1 VTTLKETRTAKAAAV
16 PDPIRSDARAYYP
29 TERDATRFAHIG
41 KLIDRTVGAGSGPY
55 HDSVVIVGAGFTAS
69 IMAARL
75 ARSEQFHGKVVLAGP
90 RTEESRRM
98 KDGATLRGHGTDF
111 ICYALGVP
119 QNAYVDALYGHI
131 VDGRGVGT
139 RNLVA
144 MTRKGRSGAY
154 EIGRIA
160 AFQGQQRGYPRPLFY
175 GARNSRMQAAI
186 YELMDRDGVIE
197 SPESVSSI
205 DEAFALAPGR
215 RPLIVNASHN
225 SGLLRGQAPT
235 VDWATSAVQ
244 APFKV
249 RPGGLRHIETN
260 ASLVACVRR
269 GKKIDVGLFN
279 PYGDPL
285 SPESTFYGIIVG
297 QVSQRAGYDK
307 QKELDTITEQLYG
320 LADLLGMEVDDAD
333 ETLFAGMIPGAP
345 WKAPQSAPGTL
356 ELQLIAHQ
364 GVSATFSDGMTSGVS
379 AAVAAAEAVI
389 RGADPDR
396 AARRAVR
403 EITRDRKIWNVSRN
417 NLAVPFDLL
426 LRVAPQVG
434 AAYPYGSHARST
446 WASAG

>member
-1 VTTLKETRTAKAAAV
+1 MTTLEQSLLTEAPAT
-16 PDPIRSDARAYYP
+16 PDPDLGTANVYYP
-29 TERDATRFAHIG
+29 TDRDAQRFTHIG
-41 KLIDRTVGAGSGPY
+41 KLLDRNVGTGSSTQY
-55 HDSVVIVGAGFTAS
+55 DSVVIVGAGFTAS
-69 IMAARL
+69 LMAARL

-90 RTEESRRM
+90 RTTETRQM

-119 QNAYVDALYGHI
+119 QNAYVNALYGDI

-144 MTRKGRSGAY
+144 MARKGRSGTY
-154 EIGRIA
+154 DVGRIA

-175 GARNSRMQAAI
+175 GARNSRMQGAI
-186 YELMDRDGVIE
+186 HELMDREGVIE
-197 SPESVSSI
+197 VPEMATSL
-205 DEAFALAPGR
+205 DEARALAPGK
-215 RPLIVNASHN
+215 RPLVVNASHN
-225 SGLLRGQAPT
+225 TRLLRGEAPV

-249 RPGGLRHIETN
+249 GAGGLRHIGTN
-260 ASLVACVRR
+260 ASLVAPVRR

-307 QKELDTITEQLYG
+307 QQELDTITEQLYG
-320 LADLLGMEVDDAD
+320 LADELGLEVDDPD

-345 WKAPQSAPGTL
+345 WKAPRSAPGTL

-364 GVSATFSDGMTSGVS
+364 GVSATFSDGMTSGAA
-379 AAVAAAEAVI
+379 AAVTAAEAVI

-403 EITRDRKIWNVSRN
+403 EITRDRKIWSVSRN
-417 NLAVPFDLL
+417 RLGIPFDLAMTF
-426 LRVAPQVG
+426 APQIA
-434 AAYPYGSHARST
+434 AAYPYGSHAKST

>member
-1 VTTLKETRTAKAAAV
+1 MTTLHEATPTESPATM
-16 PDPIRSDARAYYP
+16 DPRSDIDRVYYP
-29 TERDATRFAHIG
+29 TDRDAQRFAHIA
-41 KLIDRTVGAGSGPY
+41 KLLDRTVGTGSRPQY
-55 HDSVVIVGAGFTAS
+55 DSVVIVGAGFSAS
-69 IMAARL
+69 LMAARL
-75 ARSEQFHGKVVLAGP
+75 ARSEQFRGRVVLAGP
-90 RTEESRRM
+90 RTEESRRL
-98 KDGATLRGHGTDF
+98 KDGATLRGHGTDY

-119 QNAYVDALYGHI
+119 QNAYVDALYGDI

-139 RNLVA
+139 RNLVG
-144 MTRKGRSGAY
+144 MVRKGRGGAY
-154 EIGRIA
+154 EFGPIA
-160 AFQGQQRGYPRPLFY
+160 AFQGKHRGYPRPLFY

-186 YELMDRDGVIE
+186 HELMDREGIIE
-197 SPESVSSI
+197 VPESIHSR
-205 DEAFALAPGR
+205 DEALALAPGKK
-215 RPLIVNASHN
+215 PLIVNASHN
-225 SGLLRGQAPT
+225 SALLQGKAPV

-249 RPGGLRHIETN
+249 GSGGLRYIETN
-260 ASLVACVRR
+260 ASLVSCVRR

-307 QKELDTITEQLYG
+307 QQELDTITAQLYG
-320 LADLLGMEVDDAD
+320 IADRLGLEVDDPD

-345 WKAPQSAPGTL
+345 WRAPRSLPGTL

-364 GVSATFSDGMTSGVS
+364 GVSATFSDGMTTGAS

-389 RGADPDR
+389 RGVDPDPV
-396 AARRAVR
+396 ARKAVR
-403 EITRDRKIWNVSRN
+403 EVTRDRWIWNVSRN
-417 NLAVPFDLL
+417 KLAVPFDLL

-434 AAYPYGSHARST
+434 AAYPYASHAKST

>member
-1 VTTLKETRTAKAAAV
+1 VTTLKETKPAKAVAV
-16 PDPIRSDARAYYP
+16 PDPVPSETRAYYP
-29 TERDATRFAHIG
+29 TDRDATRFTHIG
-41 KLIDRTVGAGSGPY
+41 KLIDRHAGSGPGPY
-55 HDSVVIVGAGFTAS
+55 YDSVVIVGAGFTAS
-69 IMAARL
+69 IIAARL
-75 ARSEQFHGKVVLAGP
+75 ARSEQFRGKVVLAGP

-98 KDGATLRGHGTDF
+98 KDGATLRGHGTDY

-119 QNAYVDALYGHI
+119 QNAYVDTLYGHI
-131 VDGRGVGT
+131 ADGRGVGT

-154 EIGRIA
+154 EIGPIA

-197 SPESVSSI
+197 SPDAVTSI
-205 DEAFALAPGR
+205 DEAFDLAPGK
-215 RPLIVNASHN
+215 RPLIVNAGHN
-225 SGLLRGQAPT
+225 SGLLRSQAPT

-249 RPGGLRHIETN
+249 KPGGLRHIETN

-269 GKKIDVGLFN
+269 AKKIDVGLFN

-307 QKELDTITEQLYG
+307 QQELDTITEELYG

-333 ETLFAGMIPGAP
+333 ETLFAGMIPGSP
-345 WKAPQSAPGTL
+345 WKAPQSPPGTL

-364 GVSATFSDGMTSGVS
+364 GVSATFSDGMTSGAS

-389 RGADPDR
+389 RGTDPDR

-426 LRVAPQVG
+426 LRVAPQIG
-434 AAYPYGSHARST
+434 AYYPYGTHARTT